1 MGKDLERAA
10 GTVKDVLCWE
20 TPGESY
26 AEAQG
31 LSSIVDCWDKS
42 PWQLGAKPELQN
54 MPLLATAHS
63 AVQKQAR
70 QAVVS
75 EVKQKTRKGGET
87 QGQIN
92 SWDVQILGVISKDST
107 CSIHCEVLCPRLGL
121 PREVLKWFENASWQ
135 FSFMV
140 S

>member
-1 MGKDLERAA
+1 MDRDLERAA

-26 AEAQG
+26 AEARG

-54 MPLLATAHS
+54 MPLLATAEHS

-70 QAVVS
+70 QSALS
-75 EVKQKTRKGGET
+75 EVNQKTRKGGET

-92 SWDVQILGVISKDST
+92 SWDVQIFRPLPVLST
-107 CSIHCEVLCPRLGL
+107 VWFCVRGWVHRINSWND
-121 PREVLKWFENASWQ
+121 LKMRFPYTVTA
-135 FSFMV
+135 MKG
-140 S
+140 